1 MKSDIVP
8 VPWTPL
14 FLPRLIKA
22 YAVIDGGARLALRQE
37 TALRGSGPVCRKG
50 CSQCCSRGDAPV
62 SALELAGALWH
73 ASRRVGGEACR
84 IVTARLAG
92 DARGAGC
99 PFLLDGDCAVHSM
112 RFASCRQ
119 QFVFGRP
126 CLPGEDPA
134 MTRRA
139 DVFTPMRRFALRG
152 FSIMAEAMGVD
163 AGKDSPQ
170 RLDVVW
176 RSLCVP
182 VKNWSVPDVERFLFD
197 VVEGRASSLSRLAA

>member
-1 MKSDIVP
+1 MKPDNAP
-8 VPWTPL
+8 APWTPP

-37 TALRGSGPVCRKG
+37 TALRGTGPACRKG
-50 CSQCCSRGDAPV
+50 CSQCCARGEVAV

-73 ASRRVGGEACR
+73 VSRNLGGEACR
-84 IVTARLAG
+84 IITARLAG
-92 DARGAGC
+92 DARGPGC
-99 PFLLDGDCAVHSM
+99 PFLVDGDCAVHSM
-112 RFASCRQ
+112 RFAACRQ

-152 FSIMAEAMGVD
+152 FAIMAEAMGVD
-163 AGKDSPQ
+163 VVERTPPL
-170 RLDVVW
+170 LDEAW
-176 RSLCVP
+176 RALFVP
-182 VKNWSVPDVERFLFD
+182 VKIWSVSDVERFLFD
-197 VVEGRASSLSRLAA
+197 VAEGRASSLARLAA